1 MRVEQGELIADKY
14 RIERLLAR
22 GGMSAVYV
30 ARHLALDADVALKLM
45 DPSMIH
51 GDGMRDRFATE
62 ARAAAKLTSPYL
74 ARVHD
79 YGVHEDVPFLVMEL
93 LQGEHLGVRLSRDKR
108 LSKEAVIGLNKQIAR
123 GLRVV
128 HEAGIVHRDIKPQN
142 LFLARYDDE
151 EIVKILDFGIAKSNE
166 QAGRTRTGSIMGSL
180 HYLSPEQ
187 ARDAKRVDHRTDLW
201 ALGVVL
207 YRALTGQMP
216 FMGKDVI
223 DLLQKICLAETPS
236 ASAIAPDLGPS
247 IDVFFVRAFERDP
260 NKRFQSAREMADELA
275 AALR

>member
-93 LQGEHLGVRLSRDKR
+93 LQGEHLGVRLSREKR

-151 EIVKILDFGIAKSNE
+151 EIVKILDFGIAKSSE

-247 IDVFFVRAFERDP
+247 IDAFFVRAFERDP